1 MLQFLLSVT
10 DLIGWLVC
18 ICVGAA
24 GVYELMGGRRVRA
37 SALLG
42 GAAMWVVVTLV
53 VIALSRGGGGLAWLL
68 LLLYY
73 AAMTWLVRKVFLMLG
88 KPDIDVR

>member
-1 MLQFLLSVT
+1 MMQSLLSLT
-10 DLIGWLVC
+10 ELIGWLVS
-18 ICVGAA
+18 IGIGVA

-42 GAAMWVVVTLV
+42 GAILWVVVTLV

-68 LLLYY
+68 LLFYY
-73 AAMTWLVRKVFLMLG
+73 VAMAWLLRRVFLMLG
-88 KPDIDVR
+88 KPDMDVR

>member
-1 MLQFLLSVT
+1 MQSLLSLT
-10 DLIGWLVC
+10 DLIGWLVSIC
-18 ICVGAA
+18 IGGA

-42 GAAMWVVVTLV
+42 GAILWVVITLV

-68 LLLYY
+68 LLYY
-73 AAMTWLVRKVFLMLG
+73 VAIAWLVRNVFLMLG
-88 KPDIDVR
+88 KPDMDVR